1 MNFIEFIN
9 KCKNCKDCEKYCSIF
24 VSTGKF
30 GPYEK
35 LTVARKI
42 MEETRKPKNWETV
55 FYCTKCEAC
64 DLICPENIPITK
76 IIDEARRV
84 CVNKWG
90 IQFPRQ
96 KILTTNIFKT
106 GNPFGK
112 DLSRLHW
119 LDESIK
125 KESKTLLHIGCMY
138 SYILPETAKSIV
150 KILNK
155 LDVDFTISDNENCCG
170 YFVYNTGNHAAA
182 YKLIKKN
189 KKEFEKYD
197 SIITFCAGCAIF
209 FKQQYGLN
217 DKVVHLI
224 EVIAEKLKE
233 KNIELPEIKNINAIF
248 HDSCHISRPFDII
261 KQPRDVLEYLGF
273 KEGINLKEFD
283 LKKELGTCCGA
294 DGGMRIINKDLAI
307 KIGKERVEEAS
318 KKAEILFTLCPFC
331 INNFF
336 IAADQFEI
344 DIKIKSI
351 FNELVKIL

>member
-1 MNFIEFIN
+1 MNFIEVIN
-9 KCKNCKDCEKYCSIF
+9 KCKDCRECENYCSIF
-24 VSTGKF
+24 LSTGKY
-30 GPYEK
+30 GPHEK
-35 LTVARKI
+35 LKI
-42 MEETRKPKNWETV
+42 AKEILEESEKPKKWETV

-64 DLICPENIPITK
+64 DLNCPENIPITK

-96 KILTTNIFKT
+96 EILTKNIFKT

-112 DLSRLHW
+112 TLSRLHW
-119 LDESIK
+119 LDEPIK
-125 KESKTLLHIGCMY
+125 EKSKTLLHIGCMY
-138 SYILPETAKSIV
+138 SYILPNTAKSIV

-155 LDVDFTISDNENCCG
+155 LDVDFTISPNENCCG
-170 YFVYNTGNHAAA
+170 YFVYNTGNHTAA
-182 YKLIKKN
+182 YKLIKN
-189 KKEFEKYD
+189 NIKEFEQYD
-197 SIITFCAGCAIF
+197 RIITACAGCTIF

-224 EVIAEKLKE
+224 EVVDEKLKE
-233 KNIELPEIKNINAIF
+233 KNIELPEIKKINAIF

-273 KEGINLKEFD
+273 KEGKNLKEFD
-283 LKKELGTCCGA
+283 LTKELGTCCGA
-294 DGGMRIINKDLAI
+294 DGGMRIINKELAI

-331 INNFF
+331 INNFYK
-336 IAADQFEI
+336 AMEDYDI

-351 FNELVKIL
+351 FEELAHIL